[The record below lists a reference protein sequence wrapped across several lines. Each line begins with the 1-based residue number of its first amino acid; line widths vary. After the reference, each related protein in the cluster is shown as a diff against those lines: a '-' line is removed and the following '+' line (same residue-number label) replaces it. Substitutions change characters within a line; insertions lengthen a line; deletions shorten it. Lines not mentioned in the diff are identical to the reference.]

1 MNEIHLISLAV
12 TFALGLVNFIRFK
25 DVLYP
30 PVLQAFLWFSILLLY
45 AMFGSFFISTTYRTY
60 LVVMNGVISFSLG
73 AFIIT
78 YKYKAEKTYREQK
91 KLDNG
96 RILFEVFFWI
106 PIIVLPFV
114 LYKAYQTGMG
124 GPFEEFYTNIRYIR
138 STTDQAEQLG
148 PLMYVS
154 TLTYIAIGILLLFD
168 VPNRSTKL
176 IVSYAIAIAYIFGS
190 MGRSFLV
197 MLFTITLGILGMTRR
212 TSTVLL
218 FFGYMTI
225 VLIVFFTVGYLLS
238 KGASL
243 DATFSDNALT
253 MKDNFITYLI
263 SPLPAFDRYISVD
276 RVWGMGEN
284 IFRTP
289 IAVLEAIGFDV
300 KAVSLVQDYVFVP
313 IPTNVYTVYQP
324 YYADFKEIGIV
335 VIPFILGLMH
345 GFLYRMADK
354 GNFFFIFIFSLSL
367 YPLLMQHFQDQY
379 FNLMST
385 WIQYTFWL
393 CLFFFFVYR
402 KR

>member
-1 MNEIHLISLAV
+1 MNEIHIIALAV
-12 TFALGLVNFIRFK
+12 TFTLGLMNFIRFK

-45 AMFGSFFISTTYRTY
+45 ALFGSFFISTTYRTF
-60 LVVMNGVISFSLG
+60 LVVLNGVISFSLG

-78 YKYKAEKTYREQK
+78 YRYKAEKTYREQK

-96 RILFEVFFWI
+96 RILFEAFFWI

-114 LYKAYQTGMG
+114 LYQAYQTGMG
-124 GPFEEFYTNIRYIR
+124 GPFDEFYTNIRYIR
-138 STTDQAEQLG
+138 TTTDQTEQLG

-168 VPNRSTKL
+168 LPNRRTKL
-176 IVSYAIAIAYIFGS
+176 IISYAVAIAYVVGS

-197 MLFTITLGILGMTRR
+197 LLFTITLGILGMTRR

-218 FFGYMTI
+218 FLGYMAL
-225 VLIVFFTVGYLLS
+225 VLIAFVTVGYLLS
-238 KGASL
+238 EGAHP
-243 DATFSDNALT
+243 DATFSENALT

-263 SPLPAFDRYISVD
+263 SPLPAFDQYISVD
-276 RVWGMGEN
+276 RPWGMGEH

-289 IAVLEAIGFDV
+289 IAVLEALGFDV
-300 KAVSLVQDYVFVP
+300 EAISLVQDYAFVP
-313 IPTNVYTVYQP
+313 IPTNAYTVYQP

-335 VIPFILGLMH
+335 AIPFLLGLLH
-345 GFLYRMADK
+345 GFFYKMADK
-354 GNFFFIFIFSLSL
+354 GNFFFIFIFSISL

-379 FNLMST
+379 FSLMST
-385 WIQYTFWL
+385 WIQFTFWL
-393 CLFFFFVYR
+393 SLFFFSVYR